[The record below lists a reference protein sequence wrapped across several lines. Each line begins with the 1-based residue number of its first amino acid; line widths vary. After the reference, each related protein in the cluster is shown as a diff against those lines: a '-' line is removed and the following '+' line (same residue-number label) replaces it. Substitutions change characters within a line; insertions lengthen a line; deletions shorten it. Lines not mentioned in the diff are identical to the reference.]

1 MIRPLRRAHA
11 RMVPAWWALPAVIA
25 AAMLARAWP

>member
-11 RMVPAWWALPAVIA
+11 RLAYALWLLPPLIA
-25 AAMLARAWP
+25 AAMLLRFRS

>member
-11 RMVPAWWALPAVIA
+11 RVAYALWALPLLVAIM
-25 AAMLARAWP
+25 MLRRYFA